1 MLAALGQAADGA
13 TALGVLKALEEPGS
27 VGDDSP
33 SRGPPP
39 QFRTSYVGVVS
50 TEKLAAESQ
59 TLLARLVKA
68 WETTSVEFK
77 EVVGLRSPTEKGEFV
92 KDVLALATTGVSLS
106 MG

>member
-13 TALGVLKALEEPGS
+13 TAPGVLNA
-27 VGDDSP
+27 
-33 SRGPPP
+33 
-39 QFRTSYVGVVS
+39 
-50 TEKLAAESQ
+50 
-59 TLLARLVKA
+59 VKE